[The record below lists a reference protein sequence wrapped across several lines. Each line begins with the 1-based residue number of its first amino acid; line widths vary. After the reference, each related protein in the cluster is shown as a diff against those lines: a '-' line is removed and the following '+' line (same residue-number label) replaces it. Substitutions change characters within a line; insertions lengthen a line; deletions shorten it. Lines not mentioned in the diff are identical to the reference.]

1 MQMALDALN
10 SLTKELLACRDEL
23 AERGARP
30 ETPHKQKLWDSAFNA
45 YTGMAIP
52 TYEAIRAR
60 LAGLSDDR
68 AEVALIRQREWQGL
82 TDEEYEAMAEHYVTN
97 CYFDTLEYARAIEAK
112 LKEKNHG

>member
-1 MQMALDALN
+1 MTDKEVMQMALDALN
-10 SLTKELLACRDEL
+10 TLAKELIACRDEL

-60 LAGLSDDR
+60 LAQP
-68 AEVALIRQREWQGL
+68 EKEWVGL
-82 TDEEYEAMAEHYVTN
+82 THEEKMEILTRNITAPSRIDVAEA
-97 CYFDTLEYARAIEAK
+97 L
-112 LKEKNHG
+112 LKEKNNG

>member
-1 MQMALDALN
+1 MTDKEVMQMALDALN
-10 SLTKELLACRDEL
+10 TLTKELIACRDEL

-60 LAGLSDDR
+60 LAQP
-68 AEVALIRQREWQGL
+68 EKEWVGL
-82 TDEEYEAMAEHYVTN
+82 THKEHMEIMTGTMTTSSRMAAV
-97 CYFDTLEYARAIEAK
+97 EAK
-112 LKEKNHG
+112 LKEKNT

>member
-1 MQMALDALN
+1 MTDKEVMQMALDALN
-10 SLTKELLACRDEL
+10 TLAKELIACRDEL

-60 LAGLSDDR
+60 LAQP
-68 AEVALIRQREWQGL
+68 EKEWVGL
-82 TDEEYEAMAEHYVTN
+82 TDEEYELMAEKRVTN
-97 CYFDTLEYARAIEAK
+97 YFFNTLDYAHAIEAK
-112 LKEKNHG
+112 LKEKNT